1 MTKNTVTQKNNQS
14 SINTSNNSVVDT
26 LINLPVWSNLD
37 KSVAIFIGRYYD
49 EGDANAQATINNA
62 EIDYSK
68 LPLEAI
74 VLGLALQHSF
84 SLGNVCLKGSEAVKK
99 LFLEVFEKSKIC
111 LEKDI
116 LANEKALKLLS
127 EKSDF
132 YKTVMTTIDSLDNI
146 DVINN
151 IKAIE
156 IIDTA
161 EESSKEITKPIIY
174 NRNSFYIA
182 RCYNYETTIA
192 DVVKA
197 RLISDSILEEK
208 SNALENS
215 EEESSSQSSS
225 IASKLLINDEALV
238 KKIADYLDTLYPS
251 QQSNTNNK
259 DSVSPELTV
268 NWQKVAV
275 AMSLLHNISFI
286 CGGPGTGKTTTVAKL
301 IAVLRKIYDDNHKD
315 LHIIMAAPTGKAATR
330 MDESLNNSFNDK
342 KYFIP
347 DVMKLFQV
355 SDETKLPNFRAN
367 IDSTSTI
374 HKLLDLQPGKT
385 ASRVNKNNQ
394 ISADVLIIDEAS
406 MIDVAIMAKLLEATS
421 KDTKIIFLG
430 DKDQL
435 SSVEAGSILG
445 DICSCITDAN
455 NQRCC
460 ILDDKELDLLSKLSG
475 EDKSKLKCGG
485 LAEGI
490 SQLIVSNRFDDKSS
504 IGVLAKR
511 VNGVDISVDSFTS
524 INTDQNIIDA
534 IKANQ
539 TEEDESKR
547 KLFPLNLVC
556 YGDDAK
562 DKKDVENKD
571 NPKDSENS
579 TNKSSKKAEEEFSK
593 KISEFI
599 TKDIKCNDAEF
610 ANIDF
615 PSYAAYTKFVT
626 GGMVVTDNS
635 NGKSNKKRAPSNN
648 LSQESLTIDESSEEG
663 QKRLKQL
670 FDTLDKF
677 RILGAN
683 HDGILGVD
691 NINKI
696 LNKKLYQTIC
706 NKAEKSEQGQK
717 LLEDI
722 SELWFPGKVFMVT
735 KNEKDIG
742 IFNGDIVICGY
753 SKQHGDSHRIFFKS
767 NDNRIKSVG
776 AHMLSSPDLGYALTI
791 HKSQG
796 SEFEHTMMIF
806 QNNLGSNITKELIY
820 TGITRA
826 KKYLS
831 IYYANLEQ
839 LAASCNNVVERTSN
853 LRERIFCKQ
862 NQK

>member
-1 MTKNTVTQKNNQS
+1 MIKNTINENNEQNSIDTTQDS
-14 SINTSNNSVVDT
+14 FVDS
-26 LINLPVWSNLD
+26 LINLPLWSNLD
-37 KSVAIFIGRYYD
+37 KSVAIFIGRYD
-49 EGDANAQATINNA
+49 DKGLGNSLVSSNNA

-74 VLGLALQHSF
+74 ILGLALQHSF
-84 SLGNVCLKGSEAVKK
+84 SLGNVCLKGAEAIKI
-99 LFLEVFEKSKIC
+99 LFIEVFNKSKS
-111 LEKDI
+111 LLSKDI
-116 LANEKALKLLS
+116 IANEDVLKLLE
-127 EKSDF
+127 EKSFF
-132 YKTVMTTIDSLDNI
+132 YKTVMSTIDSLNDI
-146 DVINN
+146 EVIKN
-151 IKAIE
+151 IKAVK
-156 IIDTA
+156 IIDIA
-161 EESSKEITKPIIY
+161 NESSKEITKPVIY
-174 NRNSFYIA
+174 NRHSFYIA
-182 RCYNYETTIA
+182 RCYNYETSIA
-192 DVVKA
+192 DVVKS
-197 RLISDSILEEK
+197 RLT
-208 SNALENS
+208 LENRL
-215 EEESSSQSSS
+215 EAQSSGN
-225 IASKLLINDEALV
+225 LLINDESSSV
-238 KKIADYLDTLYPS
+238 KKIAEYLDALYPS
-251 QQSNTNNK
+251 QQSATNNK
-259 DSVSPELTV
+259 VSVPSELTV

-301 IAVLRKIYDDNHKD
+301 IAILKKIYDDHNKE

-355 SDETKLPNFRAN
+355 SDESKLPNFRAN

-374 HKLLDLQPGKT
+374 HKLLELRPGKT
-385 ASRVNKNNQ
+385 ASKVNKNNQ
-394 ISADVLIIDEAS
+394 IIADVLIIDEAS
-406 MIDVAIMAKLLEATS
+406 MIDVAIMAKLLEGTS
-421 KDTKIIFLG
+421 KDTRIIFLG

-445 DICSCITDAN
+445 DICSCITDEN

-460 ILDDKELDLLSKLSG
+460 TLDDKELDLLSKLSG

-485 LAEGI
+485 LAKGI

-511 VNGVDISVDSFTS
+511 VNSVDISVDSFTS
-524 INTDQNIIDA
+524 INTEQNIIDA
-534 IKANQ
+534 IKVNQ
-539 TEEDESKR
+539 TENDLSKR
-547 KLFPLNLVC
+547 KIFPLNLVC
-556 YGDDAK
+556 YADDINHK
-562 DKKDVENKD
+562 ENTKKKNY
-571 NPKDSENS
+571 N
-579 TNKSSKKAEEEFSK
+579 KAENEFSK

-599 TKDIKCNDAEF
+599 IKNINCNDENF
-610 ANIDF
+610 ANIVF
-615 PSYAAYTKFVT
+615 PSYASYTKFIT
-626 GGMVVTDNS
+626 SGMVVTDNTDV
-635 NGKSNKKRAPSNN
+635 NSNKKITTSKK
-648 LSQESLTIDESSEEG
+648 LSIDILAIDENSEEG
-663 QKRLKQL
+663 KKRLNKL

-683 HDGILGVD
+683 HEGVLGVD

-696 LNKKLYQTIC
+696 LNRKLYQTIC
-706 NKAEKSEQGQK
+706 SNAEDSEKGRM
-717 LLEDI
+717 LLDDI

-735 KNEKDIG
+735 KNEREIG

-753 SKQHGDSHRIFFKS
+753 SANHPNSHRIFFKS
-767 NDNRIKSVG
+767 NDNTIKSVG

-839 LAASCNNVVERTSN
+839 LALSCNNVVERTSN
-853 LRERIFCKQ
+853 LQERIFSS
-862 NQK
+862 ND